1 MNDKKDY
8 GHRVNRETVGIHL
21 LCDMWKCNLSDDLEV
36 LEKLVIE
43 AAVES
48 KATVLEV
55 VKKQFYPEGA
65 TVLVLLAESHI
76 SLHSWPEYDYV
87 AIDVFTCGKEMDPE
101 AAISY
106 LQSALNPQDMVIKK
120 VSRGDKR
127 HEIRQ
132 QSK

>member
-1 MNDKKDY
+1 MNNKNDY
-8 GHRVNRETVGIHL
+8 GHRIDRETIGSHL
-21 LCDMWKCNLSDDLEV
+21 LCDMWKCTLSDDIDV

-43 AAVES
+43 AAVEA
-48 KATVLEV
+48 KATILDV
-55 VKKQFYPEGA
+55 VKKKFYPEGA

-106 LQSALNPQDMVIKK
+106 LQSALNPQDMVLKK

-127 HEIRQ
+127 HGI
-132 QSK
+132 KPTK

>member
-8 GHRVNRETVGIHL
+8 GHRVDRETIGSHL
-21 LCDMWKCNLSDDLEV
+21 LCDMWKCSLPDDIEV
-36 LEKLVIE
+36 LEKLMIE
-43 AAVES
+43 AAVEAKS
-48 KATVLEV
+48 TILDV
-55 VKKQFYPEGA
+55 VKHKFYPTGA
-65 TVLVLLAESHI
+65 TILILLAESQI

-127 HEIRQ
+127 HGI
-132 QSK
+132 KPTK